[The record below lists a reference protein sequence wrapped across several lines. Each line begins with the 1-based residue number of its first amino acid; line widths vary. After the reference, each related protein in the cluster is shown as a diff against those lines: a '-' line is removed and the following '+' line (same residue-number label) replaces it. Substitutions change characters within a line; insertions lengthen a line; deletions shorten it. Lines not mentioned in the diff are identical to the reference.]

1 MTVRK
6 QRAWWVYGL
15 AVIALA
21 ACLWVGWSGFDPYV
35 PQETVRE
42 SIRLGI
48 RGAAQIALQFVAP
61 ALLLMFRGRA
71 ALARVR
77 APRG

>member
-1 MTVRK
+1 MTRRM

-21 ACLWVGWSGFDPYV
+21 ACLWAGWSGFDPYV

-42 SIRLGI
+42 SIQLGI

-61 ALLLMFRGRA
+61 ALLLMFLGRE
-71 ALARVR
+71 ALVSLR
-77 APRG
+77 APRR